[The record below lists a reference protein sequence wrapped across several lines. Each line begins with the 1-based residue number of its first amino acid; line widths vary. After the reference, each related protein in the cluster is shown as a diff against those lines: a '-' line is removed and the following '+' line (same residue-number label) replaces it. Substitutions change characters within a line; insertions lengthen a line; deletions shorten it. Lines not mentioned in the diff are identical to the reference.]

1 MKEAYPVSILC
12 SVLGVSRSGFYKWC
26 HRIREIRNKAS
37 NKLSLLVRQVHRESG
52 GTYGT
57 RRMAKAL
64 HAHGISC
71 GRCRARTLMRLAG
84 VSVRCKRRFRITTD
98 SDHNLPVAPN
108 LLNRKF
114 DVSSPNR
121 FWVGDITYVWTSE
134 GWLYLATVMDLFSRQ
149 IVGWSL
155 QDRMTSKLVSDALL
169 MAICRRK
176 PSPGLIFHSDR
187 GSQYCSSQFQ
197 DLLKAHKI
205 ISSMSRKGDCWD
217 NAVMES
223 FFGSLKSERINLKN
237 YRTREAARQDI
248 VAWIEMFYNAKR
260 RHSYLGYVSPRE
272 FEKMQTLSLAV

>member
-1 MKEAYPVSILC
+1 MSVLC
-12 SVLGVSRSGFYKWC
+12 RVLGVSRSGFYKWC
-26 HRIREIRNKAS
+26 HKIREIRNKAN

-84 VSVRCKRRFRITTD
+84 VSVKGKRRFRITTD

-155 QDRMTSKLVSDALL
+155 QDRMTGKLVSDALL

-223 FFGSLKSERINLKN
+223 FFGSLKSERINFKN
-237 YRTREAARQDI
+237 YRTREAAKLDI

-260 RHSYLGYVSPRE
+260 RHSYLGYISPRE
-272 FEKMQTLSLAV
+272 FEKMQTLSLAA

>member
-1 MKEAYPVSILC
+1 
-12 SVLGVSRSGFYKWC
+12 
-26 HRIREIRNKAS
+26 
-37 NKLSLLVRQVHRESG
+37 
-52 GTYGT
+52 
-57 RRMAKAL
+57 
-64 HAHGISC
+64 
-71 GRCRARTLMRLAG
+71 MRLAG
-84 VSVRCKRRFRITTD
+84 VSVKSKRRFRTTTD

-121 FWVGDITYVWTSE
+121 FWVGDITYVWTAE

-155 QDRMTSKLVSDALL
+155 QERMTSNLVSDALL
-169 MAICRRK
+169 MAVCRRK
-176 PSPGLIFHSDR
+176 PSAGLIFHSDR
-187 GSQYCSSQFQ
+187 GSQYCSLQFQ

-248 VAWIEMFYNAKR
+248 IAWIEMFYNAKR

-272 FEKMQTLSLAV
+272 FEKMQTLSLAA